1 MDSRKIKFRVWCVKS
16 KKFIE
21 EPTRY
26 ERLAIGCN
34 GGVYSGFYD
43 VIDND
48 YLSQQYTG
56 LKDKNGK
63 EIYEGDIIEVELYE
77 KWSSEEPFKAIH
89 VVFYNSNRGAFVHAK
104 DPKTF
109 PSGMVFDP
117 YTFDPV
123 PCEVIGNIFETPEL
137 LKQ

>member
-21 EPTRY
+21 QPTRY

-48 YLSQQYTG
+48 YLFQQYTG
-56 LKDKNGK
+56 LKDKNAK
-63 EIYEGDIIEVELYE
+63 EIYEGDIVIYRNKNREIRIGQYFNGEDERIGCFIQDPIFKHGNFGSGRVSNFE
-77 KWSSEEPFKAIH
+77 K
-89 VVFYNSNRGAFVHAK
+89 
-104 DPKTF
+104 
-109 PSGMVFDP
+109 
-117 YTFDPV
+117 
-123 PCEVIGNIFETPEL
+123 CEVIGNIFENSEL

>member
-1 MDSRKIKFRVWCVKS
+1 VWCVKS

>member
-1 MDSRKIKFRVWCVKS
+1 MRELKFRIWDKADQEWTSYPPFFSSAHGKIFEFFPS
-16 KKFIE
+16 KYQAE
-21 EPTRY
+21 N
-26 ERLAIGCN
+26 L
-34 GGVYSGFYD
+34 
-43 VIDND
+43 VI
-48 YLSQQYTG
+48 QQFTG
-56 LKDKNGK
+56 LTDKNGK

-117 YTFDPV
+117 YTFDPM

>member
-1 MDSRKIKFRVWCVKS
+1 MSSTSRKSDAENISLK
-16 KKFIE
+16 IE
-21 EPTRY
+21 
-26 ERLAIGCN
+26 
-34 GGVYSGFYD
+34 GGILPIHGGRSNYH
-43 VIDND
+43 NN
-48 YLSQQYTG
+48 LSVQQFTG
-56 LKDKNGK
+56 LTDKNGK

-117 YTFDPV
+117 YTFDPM